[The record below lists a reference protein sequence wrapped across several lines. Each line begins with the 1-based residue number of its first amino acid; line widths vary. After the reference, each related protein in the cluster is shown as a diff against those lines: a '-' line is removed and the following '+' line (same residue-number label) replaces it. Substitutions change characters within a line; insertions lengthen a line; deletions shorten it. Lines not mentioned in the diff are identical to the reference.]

1 MIETTFIERVRKQA
15 TEVHDGTSTGT
26 KYVQQFASAILKLL
40 QERSDLLAKIKD
52 SESAIETLSHKNT
65 ELQRKLN
72 ARLMDDL
79 SSGSGTPPRTQG
91 STDQQSAWDS
101 LFGGTGFKPSDFFKS

>member
-72 ARLMDDL
+72 ARLMADL
-79 SSGSGTPPRTQG
+79 SSGSGTPPAKNPP
-91 STDQQSAWDS
+91 DKQSAWDS
-101 LFGGTGFKPSDFFKS
+101 LFGGTGFKPNDFFKS